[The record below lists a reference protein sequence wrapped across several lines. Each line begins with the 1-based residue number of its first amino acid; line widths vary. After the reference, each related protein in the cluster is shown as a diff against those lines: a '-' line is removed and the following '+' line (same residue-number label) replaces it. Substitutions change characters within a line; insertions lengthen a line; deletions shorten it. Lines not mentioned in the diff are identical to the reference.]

1 MGANEDE
8 LARIRADG
16 PFSAPELPALRNS
29 MAALAL
35 TIKEIAGSPGWEG
48 LSASAASA
56 YLEDLSRRY
65 LEIEAVIGDVQTEI
79 DNANRIRTAAL
90 ADYDALPS
98 AKAPSWVHDTLD
110 VFDFPGIPQP
120 VDLAQGGL
128 ALIEDF
134 LGGQRDQA
142 AGRILAAYREALGDP
157 AVRTNSA
164 RDRVVELADT
174 FSSNSFPTDEQP
186 GDTTTGTWT
195 SGGAYRGTGYTGV
208 EFLGDD
214 GFPPYR
220 PPTID
225 DDDVEVG
232 VDDTTT
238 GVLPGGGSGGGGS
251 TGPGS
256 SGGGGGLPGAAGIGA
271 GSAIAGAGA
280 LAATRLGGG
289 AAAMPRGG
297 VRVGT
302 GGLLGAGAP
311 GGMVA
316 PGAQGSAAGRGTAAG
331 GRGGSGLLGS
341 SGVNGAPGRE
351 ERKRTAG
358 RGLGGPIAPKL
369 DDEDDVILPGS
380 GARAGGRDETASADL
395 DG

>member
-8 LARIRADG
+8 LERIRANG
-16 PFSAPELPALRNS
+16 RFAAPELGALRNS

-35 TIKEIAGSPGWEG
+35 TIKDIAGSPGWEG

-65 LEIEAVIGDVQTEI
+65 LEIETALGDVQTEI

-110 VFDFPGIPQP
+110 AFDFPGIPQP

-128 ALIEDF
+128 ELIENF
-134 LGGQRDQA
+134 LGDQREQA

-157 AVRTNSA
+157 AVRTSEV
-164 RDRVVELADT
+164 RDRIGELGSSVE
-174 FSSNSFPTDEQP
+174 SNSFPTGDQP

-208 EFLGDD
+208 EFLG
-214 GFPPYR
+214 GGGYPPYR

-232 VDDTTT
+232 VDDTHT

-251 TGPGS
+251 TGTGGS
-256 SGGGGGLPGAAGIGA
+256 GGGGLPGAAGIGA

-289 AAAMPRGG
+289 AGAMARGG

-311 GGMVA
+311 G
-316 PGAQGSAAGRGTAAG
+316 PGAGAASNSTAARGTTAG
-331 GRGGSGLLGS
+331 ARGGSGLLGS
-341 SGVNGAPGRE
+341 SGVNGAPGRGE
-351 ERKRTAG
+351 ERKRKAG

-380 GARAGGRDETASADL
+380 GARAGGRDEPAAAEL

>member
-8 LARIRADG
+8 FERIRANG
-16 PFSAPELPALRNS
+16 PFGAPEHAALRNS

-56 YLEDLSRRY
+56 HLEELSRRY
-65 LEIEAVIGDVQTEI
+65 LEIEAAIGDVQTEI

-98 AKAPSWVHDTLD
+98 AQAPSWVHDTLD
-110 VFDFPGIPQP
+110 AFDFPGIPQP

-128 ALIEDF
+128 ELIEGF
-134 LGGQRDQA
+134 LGDQRDQA

-157 AVRTNSA
+157 AVRTDAA
-164 RDRVVELADT
+164 RERIGALGGSIDPDAFR
-174 FSSNSFPTDEQP
+174 TDDP
-186 GDTTTGTWT
+186 GDGTSTGSWT
-195 SGGAYRGTGYTGV
+195 NGGAYRGTGYTGV
-208 EFLGDD
+208 EFLRPD

-220 PPTID
+220 PPGI

-232 VDDTTT
+232 VDDPNT
-238 GVLPGGGSGGGGS
+238 GVLPGGGGGSGGGGS
-251 TGPGS
+251 TGSGG
-256 SGGGGGLPGAAGIGA
+256 SGGGGIPGAAGIGA

-280 LAATRLGGG
+280 LAATRFAGG
-289 AAAMPRGG
+289 AGARAAGG
-297 VRVGT
+297 ARLGT
-302 GGLLGAGAP
+302 GGLLGTGAP
-311 GGMVA
+311 ASAASGSK
-316 PGAQGSAAGRGTAAG
+316 GSAARGASAG

-341 SGVNGAPGRE
+341 SGANGGAGRE
-351 ERKRTAG
+351 DRKRKAG

-380 GARAGGRDETASADL
+380 GARAGGRDESAPAEL

>member
-8 LARIRADG
+8 FERIRANG
-16 PFSAPELPALRNS
+16 PFGAPEHAALRNS

-56 YLEDLSRRY
+56 HLEELSRRY
-65 LEIEAVIGDVQTEI
+65 LEIEAAIGDVQTEI

-98 AKAPSWVHDTLD
+98 AQAPSWVHDTLD
-110 VFDFPGIPQP
+110 AFDFPGIPQP

-128 ALIEDF
+128 ELIEGF
-134 LGGQRDQA
+134 LGDQRDQA

-157 AVRTNSA
+157 AVRTDAA
-164 RDRVVELADT
+164 RERIGALGGSIDPDAFR
-174 FSSNSFPTDEQP
+174 TDDP
-186 GDTTTGTWT
+186 GDGTSTGSWT
-195 SGGAYRGTGYTGV
+195 NGGAYRGTGYTGL
-208 EFLGDD
+208 EFRSPD

-220 PPTID
+220 PPGI

-232 VDDTTT
+232 VDDPNT
-238 GVLPGGGSGGGGS
+238 GVLPGGGGSGGGGS
-251 TGPGS
+251 TGSGG
-256 SGGGGGLPGAAGIGA
+256 SGGGGIPGAAGIGA

-280 LAATRLGGG
+280 LAATRFAGG
-289 AAAMPRGG
+289 AGARAAGG
-297 VRVGT
+297 ARLGT
-302 GGLLGAGAP
+302 GGLLGTGAP
-311 GGMVA
+311 ASAASGSK
-316 PGAQGSAAGRGTAAG
+316 GSAARGASAG

-341 SGVNGAPGRE
+341 SGANGGAGRE
-351 ERKRTAG
+351 DRKRKGG

-380 GARAGGRDETASADL
+380 GARAGGRDESAPAEL